1 MYNLKTIIKL
11 FTAGKRKHKK
21 KQNIRK
27 YSEEAGPRVSER
39 LHSSDSDTVPAGH
52 RSPRKSSSDDH
63 MDSNHIPDVH
73 ETQESS
79 HEAFFN
85 DDHTQS
91 SQRFWRRRYL
101 SRDTGVFARSFND
114 DHTQSSQ
121 RPDVDNVYNKTQE
134 SLRVPLSLLKL

>member
-1 MYNLKTIIKL
+1 
-11 FTAGKRKHKK
+11 
-21 KQNIRK
+21 
-27 YSEEAGPRVSER
+27 
-39 LHSSDSDTVPAGH
+39 
-52 RSPRKSSSDDH
+52 
-63 MDSNHIPDVH
+63 MDSNQVPDVH

-91 SQRFWRRRYL
+91 SQRFRRRRYA
-101 SRDTGVFARSFND
+101 SRDTGVFARSLND

-134 SLRVPLSLLKL
+134 SLRVLLSLLKL

>member
-1 MYNLKTIIKL
+1 MYNLKKIIKL
-11 FTAGKRKHKK
+11 FTAGKKTQN
-21 KQNIRK
+21 KQNIHK
-27 YSEEAGPRVSER
+27 YSEEGGPRVSER

-63 MDSNHIPDVH
+63 MDSNQVPDVH
-73 ETQESS
+73 ETQKSS

-91 SQRFWRRRYL
+91 SQRFRRRRYS

-121 RPDVDNVYNKTQE
+121 RPDVNNVYNKTQE
-134 SLRVPLSLLKL
+134 SSCVPLSLLKL